1 MITKLQEFV
10 DRAQEHP
17 PTRVAVAAAAHKLVL
32 QSVQRAVDLG
42 LIVPLLVGREADI
55 REQAEA
61 IEWALTDEEIVSTE
75 TNRHSA
81 QVAVGLVRQ
90 GEADVLMKGYLHTDE
105 MLKAVLQQETGLR
118 TDRLLSHVFILEVPT
133 YHKLLLITDAAI
145 NIHPDISEKAS
156 ITQNAVDLAR
166 RLGAERPKVA
176 ALSSIETINPNIPST
191 VHAACLSKMAER
203 GQIKNAVVDGPLA
216 FDNAISA
223 EAARDKAIDSPVAGD
238 VDVVVV
244 PDLDAGNILSKNL
257 EYLASAKMAGIVMG
271 ASAPVVLTS
280 RSDPPKARV
289 YSLALASLLIQGLED
304 APAGLGSGSTWKPSE
319 KSLGSESAEDE

>member
-1 MITKLQEFV
+1 MIRRLQELV
-10 DRAQEHP
+10 DLAQQSP

-32 QSVQRAVDLG
+32 QSVQRAVNLG
-42 LIVPLLVGREADI
+42 LIVPLLVGRE
-55 REQAEA
+55 
-61 IEWALTDEEIVSTE
+61 EEIQDEAAAIGWELDDEQIVPTE
-75 TNRHSA
+75 TNRA
-81 QVAVGLVRQ
+81 AATVAVEMVRR

-105 MLKAVLQQETGLR
+105 MLHAVLRQQTGLR
-118 TDRLLSHVFILEVPT
+118 TDRLLSHVFVLEVPT

-145 NIHPDISEKAS
+145 NINPDIAQKAA

-166 RLGAERPKVA
+166 RLGVERPKVA
-176 ALSSIETINPNIPST
+176 ALSSIETVNPSIPST

-203 GQIKNAVVDGPLA
+203 GQIKGAIVDGPLA

-223 EAARDKAIDSPVAGD
+223 IAAQDKGIDSQVAGD

-271 ASAPVVLTS
+271 ATAPVVLTS
-280 RSDPPKARV
+280 RSDPPRARV
-289 YSLALASLLIQGLED
+289 YSLALASLLC
-304 APAGLGSGSTWKPSE
+304 
-319 KSLGSESAEDE
+319 

>member
-1 MITKLQEFV
+1 MIQRLQELV
-10 DRAQEHP
+10 DLAQEHP

-32 QSVQRAVDLG
+32 QSLQRAVDLG
-42 LIVPLLVGREADI
+42 LIIPLLVGREEDI
-55 REQAEA
+55 RAEAEA
-61 IEWALTDEEIVSTE
+61 IGWTLSDEEIVPTE
-75 TNRHSA
+75 TNKA
-81 QVAVGLVRQ
+81 AATEAVALVRR

-105 MLKAVLQQETGLR
+105 MLQAVLRSDTGLR
-118 TDRLLSHVFILEVPT
+118 TDRLLSHVFVLEVPT

-145 NIHPDISEKAS
+145 NISPEIAEKAA

-166 RLGAERPKVA
+166 KLGVEQPKVA
-176 ALSSIETINPNIPST
+176 ALSSVETINPNIPST

-203 GQIKNAVVDGPLA
+203 GQIKGAIVDGPLG

-223 EAARDKAIDSPVAGD
+223 AAARDKGIVSPVAGD
-238 VDVVVV
+238 CDVVVV

-280 RSDPPKARV
+280 RSDPPRARV
-289 YSLALASLLIQGLED
+289 YSLALAGLLC
-304 APAGLGSGSTWKPSE
+304 
-319 KSLGSESAEDE
+319 